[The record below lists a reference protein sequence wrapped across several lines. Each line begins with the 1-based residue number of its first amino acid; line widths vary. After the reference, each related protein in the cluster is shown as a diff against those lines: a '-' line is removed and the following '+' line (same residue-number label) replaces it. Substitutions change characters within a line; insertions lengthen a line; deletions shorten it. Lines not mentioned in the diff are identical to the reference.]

1 MTKDQFALKTLWQNL
16 PTEVEA
22 FKPSELEHRAT
33 SLQKS
38 LKRRDLR
45 EYLGYVGLLVIVAY
59 VLVTNGD
66 LLNWIASVL
75 VVLGAI
81 IAFFNFNKY
90 SRFKKDYASGESTL
104 SYLRNELRR
113 QRNAH
118 ATAWRWYLL
127 PFLPSVLF
135 VFGFRWVEEGVTLF
149 EITDG
154 RLIILFMSLFIVAFF
169 GSFILWTFL
178 MAAKY
183 QREIDVIDRAMR

>member
-45 EYLGYVGLLVIVAY
+45 EYLGYAGLLVIVAY

-90 SRFKKDYASGESTL
+90 TRFKKY
-104 SYLRNELRR
+104 
-113 QRNAH
+113 
-118 ATAWRWYLL
+118 
-127 PFLPSVLF
+127 
-135 VFGFRWVEEGVTLF
+135 FRWVEEGVTLF
-149 EITDG
+149 EITDS
-154 RLIILFMSLFIVAFF
+154 RLTILFMSLFTVAFF
-169 GSFILWTFL
+169 GSFILCRPLKF
-178 MAAKY
+178 
-183 QREIDVIDRAMR
+183 QNFIS